1 MTQER
6 KMFTSFEKNDCPSDY
21 IMFDDNSQAQVLGFS
36 KIAITTEHSI
46 FKILLVEYLDLRDWR
61 RRPEGGEWEP
71 IQIS

>member
-36 KIAITTEHSI
+36 KITITTEHSI
-46 FKILLVEYLDLRDWR
+46 FKVLLVEYLDLRDWR
-61 RRPEGGEWEP
+61 R
-71 IQIS
+71 